1 MGLFRKVVSVRP
13 NQSGYLYRENKFYK
27 KLKPGIYKFFD
38 FAQKLDTVIIPT
50 ISKLITV
57 TNQEVLTKDNISL
70 RLSYLL
76 EYQITDGDIFIN
88 RFNLFDAPKHNRDR
102 NLIAEAENI
111 IHNLSQVD
119 LRRAI
124 AKIESQS
131 INDQK
136 HQVLNQIPES
146 LQNQLREY
154 GISIHQLI
162 IKDICF
168 PKMIQQLFA
177 QQLSAKIRAKLDLE
191 NARTTVATARALKNA
206 AELMK
211 NNENIKYIQYL
222 ETISKIATQGKHT
235 FVLGD
240 IQNHNLS
247 I

>member
-38 FAQKLDTVIIPT
+38 LAQKLDAVIIPT
-50 ISKLITV
+50 ISKLITI

-70 RLSYLL
+70 RLSYLV

-88 RFNLFDAPKHNRDR
+88 RFNLFDNPRSNRDR
-102 NLIAEAENI
+102 NLILEAENI
-111 IHNLSQVD
+111 VHNLSQVD

-124 AKIESQS
+124 SQIESQS
-131 INDQK
+131 INEQK

-154 GISIHQLI
+154 GISVHQLI
-162 IKDICF
+162 VKDICF

-177 QQLSAKIRAKLDLE
+177 QQLSVKIRAKLDLE
-191 NARTTVATARALKNA
+191 NARTTVATTRALKNA

-211 NNENIKYIQYL
+211 NNENIKFIQYL
-222 ETISKIATQGKHT
+222 ETISKIANQGKHT
-235 FVLGD
+235 FILGD
-240 IQNHNLS
+240 MQNHNLP
-247 I
+247 